1 MEKMTYNGVPQNS
14 ANKPFLYLS
23 ILAWLLLAINN
34 LASLRWLYRENF
46 SVWNIQINSQT
57 FLNVANSVYHAK
69 KKSLRNLSNAPLGD
83 LTGALSAVG
92 SSTPTVPLEI
102 GGETIYKIFNF
113 FFIIS
118 VLGCVSF
125 IYKALIKKDQ
135 TVIDGM
141 VGKYSKF
148 HFFPLLLGFAM
159 SMLGELLKLTEEKK
173 KKNNPG
179 DIAYAA
185 LAITLVGLVSMIFVY
200 VTTNINSNE
209 WWISYVLNRG
219 TFSCMLILFWYS
231 FCYDI
236 YLVRYCSKPDDDKT
250 ITKWPKDVNLSFS
263 IIFGIGSIAFSFA
276 FKDIIICLINIYIYN
291 DLAGKTI
298 LSYSEKQ
305 KDKLKNVNYY
315 ADKAIDY
322 LFLIC
327 SFLLLIYIVVEKVK
341 GMLDQ
346 MKNQIV
352 YLNAYQKQIVA
363 GVNAHTQSIN
373 QIANIIN
380 SNKKKEKNE

>member
-46 SVWNIQINSQT
+46 SVWNIQINSQN
-57 FLNVANSVYHAK
+57 FLTVAKSVYLAK
-69 KKSLRNLSNAPLGD
+69 KKSLRNLSNAPFGD

-92 SSTPTVPLEI
+92 SSTPKVPLEI

-159 SMLGELLKLTEEKK
+159 SMLGELLKLTEDEP

-250 ITKWPKDVNLSFS
+250 VTKWPKDVNLSFS
-263 IIFGIGSIAFSFA
+263 IIFGIGSIVFSFA

-291 DLAGKTI
+291 DLAGKII

-305 KDKLKNVNYY
+305 KDELKNVNYY

>member
-1 MEKMTYNGVPQNS
+1 M
-14 ANKPFLYLS
+14 
-23 ILAWLLLAINN
+23 
-34 LASLRWLYRENF
+34 
-46 SVWNIQINSQT
+46 
-57 FLNVANSVYHAK
+57 
-69 KKSLRNLSNAPLGD
+69 GD

-159 SMLGELLKLTEEKK
+159 SMLGELLKLTEDEQ

-250 ITKWPKDVNLSFS
+250 VTKWPKDVNLSFS
-263 IIFGIGSIAFSFA
+263 IIFGIGSIVFSFA

-352 YLNAYQKQIVA
+352 
-363 GVNAHTQSIN
+363 
-373 QIANIIN
+373 
-380 SNKKKEKNE
+380 